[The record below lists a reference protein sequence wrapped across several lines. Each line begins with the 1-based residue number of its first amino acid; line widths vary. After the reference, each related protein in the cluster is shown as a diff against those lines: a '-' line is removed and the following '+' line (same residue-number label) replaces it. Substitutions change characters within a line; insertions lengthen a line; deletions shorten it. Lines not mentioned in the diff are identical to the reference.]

1 MAEFDR
7 LGREQFLAKYG
18 FGPAREYF
26 LEHGGVLYDS
36 KAVAGAAYGVQF
48 PDQGALRPADFSGGE
63 ATVARK
69 LRALGFEVVRG
80 LLASQMLAVA
90 SVYTRAELMQQ
101 FAITDAT
108 IKTGVFQPK
117 GFSSVWLFV
126 TEEKTTDRTK
136 YVDHLDGNVLS
147 WQGQLSG
154 RTDQLIVEHA
164 ARGLEL
170 LVFYRRDRRQFPR
183 AGFRYQGRFAY
194 VRHTGARPASFE
206 LQRIETAPAPQ
217 TLEAGQPDSD
227 AEASQTATRLR
238 AAIAGLRRWR
248 RQGQTAPQKPLLLL
262 LALERLRR
270 GLPRLVAYT
279 EIEQPLRELLDAV
292 SPSDHGNHPEY
303 AFWRLQADGLWEVRS
318 SGELPSRRSNTDPS
332 AGVLRAAN
340 ARGGLPVDFDG
351 LLRRRPELLDRA
363 VEAVLEQLPPAVRA
377 VALAGAGWEGATW
390 PTAAVTEQLDTE
402 LGVAYRP
409 EDESIRVA
417 EAAPARRDPDKVGR
431 GLQAHRRTQRCL
443 AEALTRAGLQP
454 RSPARYRGPQ
464 YDLAWQTAE
473 AVFVAEVK
481 SLPQVHE
488 EPQLRLGLGQVLRYR
503 QQLASCDRPMVAVLM
518 VEHEPKDST
527 WTDVCASTG
536 VRLWW
541 PACLPAALRQ
551 EP

>member
-1 MAEFDR
+1 M
-7 LGREQFLAKYG
+7 GC
-18 FGPAREYF
+18 
-26 LEHGGVLYDS
+26 
-36 KAVAGAAYGVQF
+36 
-48 PDQGALRPADFSGGE
+48 
-63 ATVARK
+63 
-69 LRALGFEVVRG
+69 
-80 LLASQMLAVA
+80 
-90 SVYTRAELMQQ
+90 
-101 FAITDAT
+101 
-108 IKTGVFQPK
+108 
-117 GFSSVWLFV
+117 
-126 TEEKTTDRTK
+126 
-136 YVDHLDGNVLS
+136 
-147 WQGQLSG
+147 
-154 RTDQLIVEHA
+154 
-164 ARGLEL
+164 
-170 LVFYRRDRRQFPR
+170 
-183 AGFRYQGRFAY
+183 
-194 VRHTGARPASFE
+194 
-206 LQRIETAPAPQ
+206 
-217 TLEAGQPDSD
+217 
-227 AEASQTATRLR
+227 
-238 AAIAGLRRWR
+238 
-248 RQGQTAPQKPLLLL
+248 
-262 LALERLRR
+262 
-270 GLPRLVAYT
+270 
-279 EIEQPLRELLDAV
+279 
-292 SPSDHGNHPEY
+292 
-303 AFWRLQADGLWEVRS
+303 
-318 SGELPSRRSNTDPS
+318 
-332 AGVLRAAN
+332 
-340 ARGGLPVDFDG
+340 G